1 MTITVRPWWARFVG
15 LVWLVGGILLLV
27 AGGVVVVDQHDLLR
41 WEFLAAAGAL
51 AVGLQAW
58 SRAVLVDTHGIED
71 RAGRHRRRF
80 LWGTVDRV
88 AVGSDERTGGPVL
101 VWRTGSDDPVVLRG
115 SWGTSRSQRIEL
127 VGALRPVLA
136 PFGIAVTSDVDAH
149 LDRDRGDV
157 AEPSSSGP
165 GHVDTGGATWTA
177 RGPTD
182 G

>member
-1 MTITVRPWWARFVG
+1 MTTTMRPWWARCVG
-15 LVWLVGGILLLV
+15 LVWLVGGVVLLV
-27 AGGVVVVDQHDLLR
+27 AGAVVVVDQHDVLR

-58 SRAVLVDTHGIED
+58 NRAVLVDAHGIED
-71 RAGRHRRRF
+71 RTGRRRRRL

-88 AVGSDERTGGPVL
+88 AVGSDERAGGPVM

-115 SWGTSRSQRIEL
+115 SWGSSRSQRIEL
-127 VGALRPVLA
+127 VGVLRPLLA
-136 PFGIAVTSDVDAH
+136 PFGITVTSDVEAD
-149 LDRDRGDV
+149 LDRDREV
-157 AEPSSSGP
+157 AAEPSAGEP
-165 GHVDTGGATWTA
+165 GQVETGGATWTA